1 MVEASYQLSGKS
13 CKKYFLLIVTHLTK
27 GYDIMQINP
36 GYIKNKIEG
45 LKGSS
50 INLNCVIAVK
60 LCNQHLHCTV
70 SKQ

>member
-13 CKKYFLLIVTHLTK
+13 CKKYFTK

-45 LKGSS
+45 LKGTS